1 MSWAWMD
8 GGEAGPFTLVAGLGS
23 ARVLRAEREPAPLP
37 WPAQGTKASLW
48 GTGEKR
54 GLLSGQ
60 LRFQAWA
67 RGPCTASWSPLLAAV
82 AR

>member
-1 MSWAWMD
+1 MD
-8 GGEAGPFTLVAGLGS
+8 GRRGGRPIYPGGWARLSAGAAG
-23 ARVLRAEREPAPLP
+23 REEPAPLP

-48 GTGEKR
+48 GPGEKR